1 VDEWE
6 SNKKVKFYINRAE
19 NKILMQ
25 VKAFKNGNLHIK
37 FNQDFIRTLNIEF
50 GRLKGWLT
58 NHIQASE
65 ELNIP
70 VKFSEKVFK
79 GNFHLPTGKG
89 FLMLGM

>member
-1 VDEWE
+1 LNTATN
-6 SNKKVKFYINRAE
+6 SPKKT
-19 NKILMQ
+19 Q
-25 VKAFKNGNLHIK
+25 
-37 FNQDFIRTLNIEF
+37 EF
-50 GRLKGWLT
+50 EPDVSEPYDWGRLKGWLT

-89 FLMLGM
+89 LLMLEM